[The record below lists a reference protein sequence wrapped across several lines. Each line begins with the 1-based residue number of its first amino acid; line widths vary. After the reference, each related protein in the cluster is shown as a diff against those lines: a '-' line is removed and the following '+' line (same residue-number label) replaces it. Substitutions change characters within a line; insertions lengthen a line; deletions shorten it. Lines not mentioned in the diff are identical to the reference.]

1 MLKAERQQVILNE
14 VRIHNRVLFTD
25 IAELLSVSV
34 DTIRRDI
41 KELSAVKKLKKVH
54 GGAISL
60 GFNNYHVENQE
71 IYALENKSRIARK
84 AITLIKSG
92 QVVLLS
98 GGTTNME
105 IARMIPPNL
114 KITCFTPS
122 LPVAVQLMAK
132 SDVEVILVG
141 GKLSKNSQIAIG
153 GCAINMLN
161 DIKVD
166 ICFLGI
172 NSIDVLNGVTDFD
185 WDIVQIKK
193 AMINA
198 SKKIVAPLI
207 SEKLNSTQR
216 FRICELDTIDVLI
229 TELEPE
235 DDKLKDFKE
244 TNIKLL

>member
-1 MLKAERQQVILNE
+1 MLKAERQQVIVNE
-14 VRIHNRVLFTD
+14 VRIHNKVLFTD
-25 IAELLSVSV
+25 IAELLNVSV

-41 KELSAVKKLKKVH
+41 KELSVTKKLKKVH

-60 GFNNYHVENQE
+60 GFNNYQVENQE
-71 IYALENKSRIARK
+71 IYELENKSRIARK
-84 AITLIKSG
+84 AITLLRNG
-92 QVVLLS
+92 QVILIS

-132 SDVEVILVG
+132 SDVDVILIG
-141 GKLSKNSQIAIG
+141 GKLSKDSQIAIG

-172 NSIDVLNGVTDFD
+172 NSIDVNNGVTDFD

-193 AMINA
+193 AMIRA

-216 FRICELDTIDVLI
+216 FKICDLDKIDFLI

-235 DDKLKDFKE
+235 DDKLMAFRE
-244 TNIKLL
+244 ININLL

>member
-41 KELSAVKKLKKVH
+41 TELSVAKKLKKVH

-60 GFNNYHVENQE
+60 GFNNYQLENQE

-92 QVVLLS
+92 QVILIS

-122 LPVAVQLMAK
+122 LPVAVQLMSKAEV
-132 SDVEVILVG
+132 DVILIG
-141 GKLSKNSQIAIG
+141 GKLSKDSQIAIG

-172 NSIDVLNGVTDFD
+172 NSIDVNNGLTDFD

-193 AMINA
+193 AMIQA
-198 SKKIVAPLI
+198 SKKIVAPSI

-216 FRICELDTIDVLI
+216 FKICDLDKIDVLI

-235 DDKLKDFKE
+235 DDKLSAFRE
-244 TNIKLL
+244 VNLKLL

>member
-1 MLKAERQQVILNE
+1 MLKAERLQVILNE

-25 IAELLSVSV
+25 MAELLNVSV

-41 KELSAVKKLKKVH
+41 NELNATKKLKKVH

-60 GFNNYHVENQE
+60 GFNNYHVDNQE

-84 AITLIKSG
+84 AIGLIKSG
-92 QVVLLS
+92 QVILLS

-114 KITCFTPS
+114 KISCFTPS

-141 GKLSKNSQIAIG
+141 GKLSKDSQIAIG

-166 ICFLGI
+166 IGFLGI
-172 NSIDVLNGVTDFD
+172 NSIDLTNGVTDFD
-185 WDIVQIKK
+185 WEIVQIKK
-193 AMINA
+193 AMIN
-198 SKKIVAPLI
+198 SSRKIVAPSI
-207 SEKLNSTQR
+207 YEKLNSTQR
-216 FRICELDTIDVLI
+216 FKICDLDTIDVLI

-235 DDKLKDFKE
+235 DDKLKGFRE
-244 TNIKLL
+244 VNVQLL

>member
-25 IAELLSVSV
+25 MAELLSVSV

-41 KELSAVKKLKKVH
+41 NELNATKKLKKVH

-60 GFNNYHVENQE
+60 GFNNYHVDNQE

-84 AITLIKSG
+84 AISLIKNG
-92 QVVLLS
+92 QVILLS

-132 SDVEVILVG
+132 TDVEVILVG
-141 GKLSKNSQIAIG
+141 GKLSKDSQIAIG

-172 NSIDVLNGVTDFD
+172 NSIDLMNGVTDFD
-185 WDIVQIKK
+185 WEIVQIKK
-193 AMINA
+193 AMIN
-198 SKKIVAPLI
+198 SSRKIVAPSI
-207 SEKLNSTQR
+207 FEKLNSTQR
-216 FRICELDTIDVLI
+216 FKICDLDTIDVLI

-235 DDKLKDFKE
+235 DVKLKGFSEAK
-244 TNIKLL
+244 IKLL

>member
-41 KELSAVKKLKKVH
+41 KELSAAKKLKKVH

-60 GFNNYHVENQE
+60 GFNNYNVENQE
-71 IYALENKSRIARK
+71 IYALESKSRIAKK

-92 QVVLLS
+92 QVILLS

-141 GKLSKNSQIAIG
+141 GKLSKDSQIAIEV
-153 GCAINMLN
+153 
-161 DIKVD
+161 KFYTTV
-166 ICFLGI
+166 
-172 NSIDVLNGVTDFD
+172 
-185 WDIVQIKK
+185 
-193 AMINA
+193 
-198 SKKIVAPLI
+198 
-207 SEKLNSTQR
+207 
-216 FRICELDTIDVLI
+216 
-229 TELEPE
+229 
-235 DDKLKDFKE
+235 
-244 TNIKLL
+244 

>member
-25 IAELLSVSV
+25 MAELLSVSV

-41 KELSAVKKLKKVH
+41 NELNATKKLKKVH

-60 GFNNYHVENQE
+60 GFNNYHVDNQE

-84 AITLIKSG
+84 AISLIKSG
-92 QVVLLS
+92 QVILLS

-132 SDVEVILVG
+132 TDVEVILVG
-141 GKLSKNSQIAIG
+141 GKLSKDSQIAIG

-172 NSIDVLNGVTDFD
+172 NSIDLMNGVTDFD
-185 WDIVQIKK
+185 WEIVQIKK
-193 AMINA
+193 AMIN
-198 SKKIVAPLI
+198 SSRKIVAPSI
-207 SEKLNSTQR
+207 FEKLNSTQR
-216 FRICELDTIDVLI
+216 FKICDLDTIDVLI

-235 DDKLKDFKE
+235 DVKLKGFREAK
-244 TNIKLL
+244 IKLL

>member
-1 MLKAERQQVILNE
+1 MLKAERQQVIVNE
-14 VRIHNRVLFTD
+14 VRIHNKVLFTD
-25 IAELLSVSV
+25 IAELLNVSV

-41 KELSAVKKLKKVH
+41 KELSVTKKLKKVH

-60 GFNNYHVENQE
+60 GFNNYQVENQE
-71 IYALENKSRIARK
+71 IYELENKSRIARK
-84 AITLIKSG
+84 AITLLRSG
-92 QVVLLS
+92 QVILIS

-132 SDVEVILVG
+132 SDVDVILIG
-141 GKLSKNSQIAIG
+141 GKLSKDSQIAIG

-172 NSIDVLNGVTDFD
+172 NSIDVNNGVTDFD

-193 AMINA
+193 AMIRA

-216 FRICELDTIDVLI
+216 FKICDLDKIDFLI

-235 DDKLKDFKE
+235 DDKLMAFRE
-244 TNIKLL
+244 IKINLL

>member
-1 MLKAERQQVILNE
+1 MLKAERQQVIVNE
-14 VRIHNRVLFTD
+14 VRIHNKVLFTD
-25 IAELLSVSV
+25 IAELLNVSV

-41 KELSAVKKLKKVH
+41 KELSVTKKLKKVH

-60 GFNNYHVENQE
+60 GFNNYQVENQE
-71 IYALENKSRIARK
+71 IYKLENKSRIARK
-84 AITLIKSG
+84 AITLLRSG
-92 QVVLLS
+92 QVILIS

-132 SDVEVILVG
+132 SDVDVILIG
-141 GKLSKNSQIAIG
+141 GKLSKDSQIAIG

-172 NSIDVLNGVTDFD
+172 NSIDVNNGVTDFD

-193 AMINA
+193 AMIRA

-216 FRICELDTIDVLI
+216 FKICDLDKIDFLI

-235 DDKLKDFKE
+235 DDKLMAFRE
-244 TNIKLL
+244 IKINLL

>member
-41 KELSAVKKLKKVH
+41 KELSAAKKLKKVH

-71 IYALENKSRIARK
+71 IYALENKSRIAKK
-84 AITLIKSG
+84 AITLLKGG

-105 IARMIPPNL
+105 IARMIPPHL

-141 GKLSKNSQIAIG
+141 GKLSRDSQIAIG

-172 NSIDVLNGVTDFD
+172 NSIDVKNGVTDFD

-198 SKKIVAPLI
+198 SKKIVAPSI

-216 FRICELDTIDVLI
+216 FKICDLDTIDVLI

-235 DDKLKDFKE
+235 DDKLRDFRDAKV
-244 TNIKLL
+244 KLL

>member
-25 IAELLSVSV
+25 MAELLSVSV

-41 KELSAVKKLKKVH
+41 NELNATKKLKKVH

-60 GFNNYHVENQE
+60 GFNNYHVDNQE

-84 AITLIKSG
+84 AISLIKSG
-92 QVVLLS
+92 QVILLS

-132 SDVEVILVG
+132 TDVEVILVG
-141 GKLSKNSQIAIG
+141 GKLSKDSQITIG

-172 NSIDVLNGVTDFD
+172 NSIDLMNGVTDFD
-185 WDIVQIKK
+185 WEIVQIKK
-193 AMINA
+193 AMIN
-198 SKKIVAPLI
+198 SSRKIVAPSI
-207 SEKLNSTQR
+207 FEKLNSTQR
-216 FRICELDTIDVLI
+216 FKICALDTIDVLI

-235 DDKLKDFKE
+235 DVKLKGFREAK
-244 TNIKLL
+244 IKLL

>member
-25 IAELLSVSV
+25 MAELLSVSV

-41 KELSAVKKLKKVH
+41 NELNATKKLKKVH

-60 GFNNYHVENQE
+60 GFNNYHVDNQE

-84 AITLIKSG
+84 AISLIKSG
-92 QVVLLS
+92 QVILLS

-132 SDVEVILVG
+132 TDVEVILVG
-141 GKLSKNSQIAIG
+141 GKLSKDSQIAIG
-153 GCAINMLN
+153 GCAVNMLN

-172 NSIDVLNGVTDFD
+172 NSIDLMNGVTDFD
-185 WDIVQIKK
+185 WEIVQIKK
-193 AMINA
+193 AMIN
-198 SKKIVAPLI
+198 SSRKIVAPSI
-207 SEKLNSTQR
+207 FEKLNSTQR
-216 FRICELDTIDVLI
+216 FKICDLDTIDVLI

-235 DDKLKDFKE
+235 DVKLKGFREAK
-244 TNIKLL
+244 IKLL